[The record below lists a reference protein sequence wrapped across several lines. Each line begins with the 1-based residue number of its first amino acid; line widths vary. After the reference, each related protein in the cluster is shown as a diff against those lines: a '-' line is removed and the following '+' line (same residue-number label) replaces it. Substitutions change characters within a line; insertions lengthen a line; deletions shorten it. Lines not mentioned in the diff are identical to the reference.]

1 MVGSWGRGRVM
12 ATGIRPDTMAANRAG
27 LKYICFNAG
36 FPESE
41 FLKIDAYTQ
50 NIKAEESPYLV
61 NGQLSESALRGK
73 ELFEGEANC
82 AACHSSASFGAD
94 VLIYENFTM
103 SQTETRGLLVP
114 PLVEVWR
121 TAPYLHD
128 GSAATI
134 LDVITTRNLTGTH
147 GNVSDLS
154 ASQLQDLCN
163 YVLSLG
169 GSVAGDGNGDVGG
182 GEEDSTEEDTAVST
196 ESTDTIATET
206 GEGST
211 ETAGNGCESESVGG
225 NTESTE
231 QNTTDGNGVE
241 SNDTDTETDTE
252 SENVETKPETA
263 ATPAE
268 KGGCGSCGGSV
279 SAVLFILISAIGAS
293 AFAFTNNKKRK

>member
-1 MVGSWGRGRVM
+1 M

-169 GSVAGDGNGDVGG
+169 GSVAGDGNGDIGG

-241 SNDTDTETDTE
+241 SNETDTDNE
-252 SENVETKPETA
+252 SGNGNVETKPETA
-263 ATPAE
+263 AAPAE